1 MLKRTIAALLIL
13 SGCAAPQNIAIK
25 PMPREKFVVYYDK
38 KVPVDSFKEYNL
50 VVFDATRH
58 PDFTAL
64 QPKTT
69 VLGYVSIG
77 EVHNFDELLPELRA
91 ENAILAKNS
100 TWNSYIVDVRNK
112 TWRNYILK
120 EKIPALVKAGFDGVM
135 IDTVDSAIAFE
146 TPDASQYAGMY
157 YSAATLIH
165 DIRRHYP
172 DLKIMINRGFAL
184 LDALDGDIDYVL
196 AESVYAKIDPKTSRP
211 SVWDESE
218 QKPVVALL
226 HRAMKN
232 NPQLKV
238 YTLDYW
244 DISDVQ
250 GINSIY
256 QTQRSRG
263 FIPYVATPD
272 LRSYHAEPMQAGVV
286 SSPSR
291 G

>member
-1 MLKRTIAALLIL
+1 MLKRILAVLLIV
-13 SGCAAPQNIAIK
+13 SACAAPQKTAIT
-25 PMPREKFVVYYDK
+25 PAPSEKFVVYYDK
-38 KVPVDSFKEYNL
+38 KVPVDSFKEYDL

-58 PDFTAL
+58 PDFAAL

-91 ENAILAKNS
+91 ENAILAKNNV
-100 TWNSYIVDVRNK
+100 WDSYIVDVRNK

-146 TPDASQYAGMY
+146 TPDAPQYAGMY

-165 DIRRHYP
+165 DIRRNYP

-184 LDALDGDIDYVL
+184 LDALDGDVDYVL

>member
-1 MLKRTIAALLIL
+1 MLKRTMATLLIL
-13 SGCAAPQNIAIK
+13 TGCAAPQKVAIK
-25 PMPREKFVVYYDK
+25 PASQEKFVVYYDK
-38 KVPVDSFKEYNL
+38 KVPVESFKNYDV
-50 VVFDATRH
+50 VVFDGEHH
-58 PDFTAL
+58 PNFSSL

-77 EVHNFDELLPELRA
+77 ETHGFDAKLPELL
-91 ENAILAKNS
+91 NAKAVLAKNS
-100 TWNSYIVDVRNK
+100 AFDSYTVDVRNK

-120 EKIPALVKAGFDGVM
+120 EKIPALIKAGFDGVM

-146 TPDASQYAGMY
+146 TPDAPQYAGMH
-157 YSAATLIH
+157 YSAAQLIKSIH
-165 DIRRHYP
+165 HEYP
-172 DLKIMINRGFAL
+172 DLKIMVNRGFAL
-184 LDALDGDIDYVL
+184 LDSIANDVDFVL
-196 AESVYAKIDPKTSRP
+196 AESSLATRDPQTSRP
-211 SVWDESE
+211 TFFEESA
-218 QKPVVALL
+218 QKPIVALL

-263 FIPYVATPD
+263 FIPYVTTPD